1 MSAAASAWQ
10 GPAATASVRRQSG
23 ASGPPHGLV
32 PSPPPR
38 TQRRKAAAPFTSAA
52 VRGGGGGWWGKVF
65 RRGPPSGAAP
75 RAAASFSGSVPAPPP
90 VGEDLLSCMEDD
102 GGQLD
107 DSGTAV
113 SFGNDDLALHAVA
126 NSVVVADLSRLGRIR
141 VTGEDRLRFLHNQS
155 TADFQ
160 SLREGQGCDTVFIT
174 NTARTIDRAS
184 ALVMENA
191 VIISTSA
198 DKREEILHMLDRYI
212 FFADKVEVQDITF
225 MTNLIAVV
233 GPQADQLLI
242 SLNLGNIVGRP
253 FGSHEHFQFQG
264 TAVTV
269 AVGCHASSSGYT
281 FLLSTEG
288 AGLVWRALVQGGAV
302 PMGSRAWEIY
312 RILQGVPV
320 PGKELTEEFNPL
332 EAGLWHTISTTK
344 GCYIGQETIA
354 RLITYDGVKQHLWG
368 VQLEGP
374 VECNTVITVGDQ
386 KVGKLTSYTRVGDTE
401 EHFGLCYIKRKV
413 GQSGMEVDI
422 QGLERPHDQKL

>member
-1 MSAAASAWQ
+1 MSAAAGAWQ
-10 GPAATASVRRQSG
+10 GPAATASVRRQAG
-23 ASGPPHGLV
+23 GSGPRHGLV

-38 TQRRKAAAPFTSAA
+38 TRRWETAAPLTSAA
-52 VRGGGGGWWGKVF
+52 VQGGSGGWWEKLSW
-65 RRGPPSGAAP
+65 RGPPGGAAL
-75 RAAASFSGSVPAPPP
+75 RAAASSSGSLPAPPP

-126 NSVVVADLSRLGRIR
+126 DSVVVADLSRLGRIR
-141 VTGEDRLRFLHNQS
+141 DGLFRMLWDAKCSDRRRS
-155 TADFQ
+155 IK
-160 SLREGQGCDTVFIT
+160 GCDTVFIT

-191 VIISTSA
+191 VIITVSA

-269 AVGCHASSSGYT
+269 AVGCHASRSGYT

-288 AGLVWRALVQGGAV
+288 AGLVWRALVRGGAV

-368 VQLEGP
+368 VQLDGP

-422 QGLERPHDQKL
+422 QGLDRPHADQ